1 MSAIQNQILDKFTK
15 GNAVQKLIFINIICF
30 ITPMV
35 IGGIEYLVGSESA
48 IVSEWF
54 ALDSSWNNLLIKP
67 WTIITYGFLHA
78 DFIHFLVNMLILYY
92 IGNLFLDY
100 FTPKQLYNFYLMGTF
115 FGGLLFLIVYNMDFG
130 LDGPMG
136 SILVGASAGVMAII
150 IGLAT
155 LIPYYSIR
163 LVLFGYVKLW
173 ILAVIWLSIDIIKLS
188 ENTGGRLAHFG
199 GALFGFLYV
208 KMYQSGSL
216 SIPIP
221 NWFKKRESPLKT
233 VHRNKERSGSKVSN
247 KDDQDR
253 INEILE
259 KISKSGYD
267 SLNKEEKEFL
277 FKQGN

>member
-30 ITPMV
+30 ITPMI
-35 IGGIEYLVGSESA
+35 IGGIEYLIGAESG
-48 IVSEWF
+48 IVSGWF
-54 ALDSSWNNLLIKP
+54 ALDSSWNNLLVKP

-78 DFIHFLVNMLILYY
+78 SFIHLLMNMLVLYY

-100 FTPKQLYNFYLMGTF
+100 FTPKQLYNFYIMGTF
-115 FGGLLFLIVYNMDFG
+115 FGGLLFLTAYNMDLG

-136 SILVGASAGVMAII
+136 SILVGASAGVTAIF

-173 ILAVIWLSIDIIKLS
+173 ILAVIWVGMDIIQLS
-188 ENTGGRLAHFG
+188 ENTGGRLAHLG

-216 SIPIP
+216 SITIP
-221 NWFKKRESPLKT
+221 SWFKKRESPLKT